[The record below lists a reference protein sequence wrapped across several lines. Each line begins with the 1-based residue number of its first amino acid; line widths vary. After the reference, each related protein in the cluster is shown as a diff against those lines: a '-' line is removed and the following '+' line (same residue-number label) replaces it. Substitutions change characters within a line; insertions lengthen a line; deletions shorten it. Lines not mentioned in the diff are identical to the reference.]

1 MADKF
6 EQRYHHVN
14 GLLTVYSQ
22 DRIDTAQKDI
32 DEYLRLKEK
41 VKQYGGVKMG
51 KYKQYIQEQDDKTWR
66 KIQDMCLESET
77 VEEVLQNCDQQ
88 MINGKMYLPLGY
100 FWNEFEEE
108 VRELWQEVW
117 YDKQQEAM
125 NEYEQEQNNT

>member
-41 VKQYGGVKMG
+41 VKQF
-51 KYKQYIQEQDDKTWR
+51 
-66 KIQDMCLESET
+66 LFSELDASSISISSPVSDSLT
-77 VEEVLQNCDQQ
+77 LFSNSGIPDSMDISCFSSVLLSLLVSSLLCVLFFSSSFSLFFSFFN
-88 MINGKMYLPLGY
+88 I
-100 FWNEFEEE
+100 F
-108 VRELWQEVW
+108 
-117 YDKQQEAM
+117 
-125 NEYEQEQNNT
+125 